1 MIKDMDGMFAT
12 IIFGFTFVFVFVFFF
27 FFGSVFFLV
36 LKQGLASGFK
46 LAKYL

>member
-1 MIKDMDGMFAT
+1 MECLLQSFLVLLL
-12 IIFGFTFVFVFVFFF
+12 FFFF
-27 FFGSVFFLV
+27 FFGSVLFLV

>member
-1 MIKDMDGMFAT
+1 MECLLQSFLVLLL
-12 IIFGFTFVFVFVFFF
+12 FFV
-27 FFGSVFFLV
+27 FFGSVLFLV

>member
-12 IIFGFTFVFVFVFFF
+12 IIFGFTFVFF
-27 FFGSVFFLV
+27 FFGSVLFLV

>member
-12 IIFGFTFVFVFVFFF
+12 IIFGFTFSFLFFF
-27 FFGSVFFLV
+27 SSVLFSV
-36 LKQGLASGFK
+36 LNQEGLASGFK

>member
-12 IIFGFTFVFVFVFFF
+12 IIFGITFVFFF
-27 FFGSVFFLV
+27 FFGSVLFLV

>member
-12 IIFGFTFVFVFVFFF
+12 IIFGFTFSFLFFFF
-27 FFGSVFFLV
+27 FFGSVLFSV
-36 LKQGLASGFK
+36 LNQEGLASWFK

>member
-1 MIKDMDGMFAT
+1 MECLLQSFLVLLL
-12 IIFGFTFVFVFVFFF
+12 FFVFFFF
-27 FFGSVFFLV
+27 FFGSVLFLV